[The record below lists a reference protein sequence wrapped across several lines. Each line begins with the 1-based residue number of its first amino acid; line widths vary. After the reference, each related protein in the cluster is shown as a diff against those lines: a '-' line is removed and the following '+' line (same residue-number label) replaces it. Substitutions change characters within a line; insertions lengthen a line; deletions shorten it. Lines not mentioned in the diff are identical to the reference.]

1 MSWNTS
7 KRWSF
12 QQIPADIPYFLN
24 AKSTTLRAHLIDPKG
39 FKINLLNARLEKAMP
54 DEALSLGIALRSYTW
69 IREVELSLL
78 STPVMFAR
86 LVVPYFALETTFQ
99 PIKHLGNR
107 PLGRYL
113 FKCFGIKR
121 EPFKIKK
128 ISVEEKL
135 YTQIMQYRESCFGK
149 TYQKK
154 LPDLWARCSVFRYK
168 KAPLLLTEVFLPQYS
183 AILNLASKRCTDIRK
198 L

>member
-24 AKSTTLRAHLIDPKG
+24 AKSTTLRAHLINPKG

-135 YTQIMQYRESCFGK
+135 YTQIMQYRESCFGQP
-149 TYQKK
+149 YQKK
-154 LPDLWARCSVFRYK
+154 LPESLGA
-168 KAPLLLTEVFLPQYS
+168 LLSFSLQKS
-183 AILNLASKRCTDIRK
+183 AIIIN
-198 L
+198 